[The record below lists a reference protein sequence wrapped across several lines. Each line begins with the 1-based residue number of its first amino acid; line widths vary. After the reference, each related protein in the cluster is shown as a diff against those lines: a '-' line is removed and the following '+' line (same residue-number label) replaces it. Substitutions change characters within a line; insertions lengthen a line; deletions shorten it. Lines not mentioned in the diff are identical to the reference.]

1 MTLAAVAGALSVV
14 AQAVLVRE
22 LAVLFRNNEL
32 VLGILLGA
40 WLAGSAVGA
49 AGLGRLPAG
58 WRWRSGWLLLA
69 QMLLV
74 LADVFAIRWLFGVWQ
89 FHARPPLPV
98 VGGVAFALTA
108 PAGALAGLTFAS
120 LATFRSGPLAS
131 AIYVAE
137 AGGACL
143 GGLAFAALLAAGWHA
158 IDVVVAA
165 LFVVLVFLINSGRA
179 RPWGRLA
186 ASLAVPA
193 LGLWLCLPLLRAA
206 DDAGRRLQYRKT
218 PLVFARESRWG
229 HLALTGGPGLGAFW
243 YNGEVIVQR
252 DLAAE
257 EEETLC
263 PILAAG
269 VPSSILVLGFCPDT
283 LLAGWQAL
291 GVRRITAV
299 FQDEVMMLFEDYGS
313 GRREG
318 YSFSPRFADPFR
330 WATVVRERYD
340 LVVVREPLPVT
351 IAANRFFARSFYEGL
366 RGALAPG
373 GVVAVAVAYEENGLD
388 PRTAR
393 ALAIVQATLGA
404 AYPAGG
410 IVAAGRF
417 WFFASGAPL
426 AMGPADA
433 RRRLAALPAVPRFV
447 NAAWVAHT
455 FAPERTSRFERELEA
470 AGPVPVNGVF
480 TMALFR
486 DVLRGWVRRD
496 LGDTGK
502 LLLIVLAAL
511 AALAAARW
519 NALRGIALRRPGA
532 FWLAAAGFAG
542 MAGEVLLLFW
552 YQGVTGVIYD
562 LFALLT
568 GLFMLGMALGGH
580 AGLGWGPAS
589 RGVGFA
595 GLLLAGWVAAVGALF
610 LLPVPPGGVVADAVA
625 FALSGLGGAA
635 LGAVF
640 TGVARH
646 REKAGAS
653 PAAVSGLY
661 AADLAGSAV
670 AAVAVPALL
679 VPVLGLPGTSAAAV
693 AVLVLAHGLAGRHTW
708 D

>member
-1 MTLAAVAGALSVV
+1 MLAAVAGALSVI

-40 WLAGSAVGA
+40 WLAGSAAGA

-58 WRWRSGWLLLA
+58 WRWRSGWLLFA

-120 LATFRSGPLAS
+120 LAVFRSGPLAS

-137 AGGACL
+137 AAGACL

-158 IDVVVAA
+158 IDVSLAA
-165 LFVVLVFLINSGRA
+165 LFVVLVFLINPGRV

-186 ASLAVPA
+186 ASLVLPA

-218 PLVFARESRWG
+218 PLVFSRESRWG
-229 HLALTGGPGLGAFW
+229 HLALTGGPGSGAFY

-257 EEETLC
+257 EEETFC
-263 PILAAG
+263 PVLAAG

-299 FQDEVMMLFEDYGS
+299 FQDELMMLFEDYGA
-313 GRREG
+313 GRRAG

-330 WATVVRERYD
+330 WSSVVRDRYD
-340 LVVVREPLPVT
+340 LVVIREPLPVT
-351 IAANRFFARSFYEGL
+351 IAANRFFARSFYEGIK
-366 RGALAPG
+366 GALASG
-373 GVVAVAVAYEENGLD
+373 GVVAVAVPYEENGLD
-388 PRTAR
+388 VHTAR
-393 ALAIVQATLGA
+393 ALAIVQGTLGA
-404 AYPAGG
+404 VFPAGG
-410 IVAAGRF
+410 VVAAGRF
-417 WFFASGAPL
+417 WFFASDKPL
-426 AMGPADA
+426 GLGLADA
-433 RRRLAALPAVPRFV
+433 RRRLAALPGRPRFV

-455 FAPERTSRFERELEA
+455 FAPGRTARFTRELGA
-470 AGPVPVNGVF
+470 AGPVPVNGLF

-496 LGDTGK
+496 LGNAGI
-502 LLLIVLAAL
+502 LLLIVLAGVV
-511 AALAAARW
+511 ALAAARW
-519 NALRGIALRRPGA
+519 RDLRSIVRRRPGA
-532 FWLAAAGFAG
+532 VWLAAAGFAG
-542 MAGEVLLLFW
+542 MAGEVELLFW
-552 YQGVTGVIYD
+552 YQGVTGVVYD

-568 GLFMLGMALGGH
+568 GFFMLGMAAGGRAALGH
-580 AGLGWGPAS
+580 A
-589 RGVGFA
+589 RGVASA
-595 GLLLAGWVAAVGALF
+595 GIWLAGWVTAVGALF
-610 LLPVPPGGVVADAVA
+610 LLPAPPGGGVANAVA
-625 FALSGLGGAA
+625 FALSGFGGAA

-640 TGVARH
+640 TGAARH

-661 AADLAGSAV
+661 AADLAGSAL

-679 VPVLGLPGTSAAAV
+679 VPGLGLPGTAIFAV
-693 AVLVLAHGLAGRHTW
+693 AVLVGAHSLAGRHTW